1 MRTGMIGH
9 VRILAFALALM
20 PPVMMAAPVDPA
32 TLPGIWKGSIGQ
44 QLVVACFN
52 RSDNR
57 TIGSYY
63 YLRHLVPIEVGFDAS
78 NKVLEETDGIWDVE
92 LAAGSDTLTGSWKK
106 KKDET
111 LAAPITLTRAGAA
124 DPGACGSDAF
134 VAPLEASSAPRV
146 VSGPRTDFD
155 GHAYRT
161 LSGLNQATIQILA
174 PGSAANAINRDLRAF
189 IDDSPAAVAEYNLR
203 RRNDL
208 ASRGFVMD
216 DENTVTPSYWSDRY
230 LSINFYS
237 WAAGMGKSG
246 ISSHVLTWDL
256 VTGRRVDLWGWFGV
270 AHDGSADDAAP
281 LPKRL
286 LAKFVKLAD
295 VPQGED
301 NCAANYAGGVPFRIS
316 LTATG
321 MEFAQWP
328 EGDGCDIGFAADF
341 KSLLP
346 YMTPSG
352 RAAAMAIMVSA
363 EKPAVR
369 P

>member
-1 MRTGMIGH
+1 MRPGIGY
-9 VRILAFALALM
+9 VRVLAFALALM
-20 PPVMMAAPVDPA
+20 SPMMMAAPVDPA
-32 TLPGIWKGSIGQ
+32 ALPGIWKGSIGQ
-44 QLVVACFN
+44 QAVVACFN

-57 TIGSYY
+57 TTGSYY
-63 YLRHLVPIEVGFDAS
+63 YLKHFLPIEVGFDAG
-78 NKVLEETDGIWDVE
+78 NKVLQETDGTWDVD
-92 LAAGSDTLTGSWKK
+92 LAAGSGTLTGSWKK

-111 LAAPITLTRAGAA
+111 SAVPIALTRVSSA
-124 DPGACGSDAF
+124 DPAACGSDGF

-146 VSGPRTDFD
+146 VTGPRTDFG

-174 PGSAANAINRDLRAF
+174 PGAAANAINRELRAV

-237 WAAGMGKSG
+237 WAAGMGQTG
-246 ISSHVLTWDL
+246 ISSQNLTWDL
-256 VTGRRVDLWGWFGV
+256 VTGKRVDLWGWFGV
-270 AHDGSADDAAP
+270 TRDGAADDNAAMP
-281 LPKRL
+281 RRL
-286 LAKFVKLAD
+286 LAKFVKPGD
-295 VPQGED
+295 VPQAQDDCAPNYTGE
-301 NCAANYAGGVPFRIS
+301 VPFRIS

-321 MEFAQWP
+321 MAFAQWP
-328 EGDGCDIGFAADF
+328 KGDGCDIGFAADY

-352 RAAAMAIMVSA
+352 RAAARAIMDSA
-363 EKPAVR
+363 EKPSVR